1 MARRFKDRRDAGAA
15 LEEALPDYPEGETVV
30 VALPRG
36 GLPVAAEIC
45 RARNLPLALV
55 FVRKIGM
62 PGHPEL
68 AIGAIAEAQDV
79 EVYAASHIAARAGLD
94 DDEIRRMGNAL
105 LPEIARRRTLYLGDR
120 PVPDLKGK
128 TLVVVDDGAAT
139 GATLKASL
147 MALRQ
152 SKPDRIVV
160 ALPVAPEETVAA
172 LKDLAD
178 EVVCLSTPSPF
189 VAVGAH
195 FDTFYQVGDDEVIRL
210 IKEYAVP

>member
-1 MARRFKDRRDAGAA
+1 M
-15 LEEALPDYPEGETVV
+15 

-36 GLPVAAEIC
+36 GVPVAAEMC
-45 RARNLPLALV
+45 KARNLPLALV

-79 EVYAASHIAARAGLD
+79 EVYIASHIGARAGLS
-94 DDEIRRMGNAL
+94 DDEIRQMGMAL
-105 LPEIARRRTLYLGDR
+105 LPEIARRRKLYLGDLS
-120 PVPDLKGK
+120 VPDLSGK

-152 SKPDRIVV
+152 SKPMRIVV

-172 LKDLAD
+172 LQDLAD
-178 EVVCLSTPSPF
+178 EVVCLSTPAPF
-189 VAVGAH
+189 IAVGAH
-195 FDTFYQVGDDEVIRL
+195 FDVFDQVRDDEVIRL
-210 IKEYAVP
+210 MKEHAGG